1 MATASHPGLARL
13 GILELSRA
21 GIRPPSCGIIF
32 SFEMPFS
39 TYTHVGTHIS
49 LQLVPLP
56 LSREELWFPVA
67 HFRHGSTC
75 SDCVMNPTKGR
86 GGGAGEGG
94 VRGTSSCRGTWRSE
108 ELVVNS
114 VVCVHGRGHPV
125 CQLPCCCYNKL
136 LQSGFKQHQLVTV
149 QFWKSEV

>member
-13 GILELSRA
+13 GIRELSRA

-32 SFEMPFS
+32 SFEMLLS
-39 TYTHVGTHIS
+39 TYTYVGTHIS
-49 LQLVPLP
+49 LQLFPLP
-56 LSREELWFPVA
+56 LSREEELWFPVA

-75 SDCVMNPTKGR
+75 SDCVVNLPKGH

-94 VRGTSSCRGTWRSE
+94 VRGTGSCRGSCRGTWRSE

-114 VVCVHGRGHPV
+114 VVCVQGRSHPV
-125 CQLPCCCYNKL
+125 CQLPCCCYKKL
-136 LQSGFKQHQLVTV
+136 LQSGFK
-149 QFWKSEV
+149 